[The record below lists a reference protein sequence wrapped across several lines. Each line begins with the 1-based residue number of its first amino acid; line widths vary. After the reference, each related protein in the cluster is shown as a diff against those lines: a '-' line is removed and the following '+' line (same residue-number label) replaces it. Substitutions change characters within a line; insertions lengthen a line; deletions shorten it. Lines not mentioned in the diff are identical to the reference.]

1 MKNPVY
7 LASLALLPIGMLA
20 VSTMALSQ
28 VTTPQPEL
36 HTTPT
41 AMVDTLNSVFGDH
54 KERAIHAKGQLLEGT
69 FTPAASAASV
79 TTAPH
84 LQKQAVPV
92 IVRFSDFAGIPD
104 IPDNH
109 PLAGPRGL
117 AIKFKLPDGRS
128 TDIVA
133 HSANGF
139 PSASAD
145 QFHELLLAMAASGPG
160 AAKPTQLDAYLG
172 SHPVAKAFL
181 TKHQPTPASYA
192 SLPYFGVNAFKFT
205 NAQGVV
211 HYGRYRIVPVAPA
224 AYLSEA
230 QNAQAAPGFL
240 ADEIRQRVKAG
251 PARFKL
257 LLQIAEQDDHVDD
270 PSIAWPDS
278 RRTVE
283 LGTLSITRAVADS
296 ATVEQGLIFTPS
308 NLTAGIEIEDKMA
321 EARTAAYAVS
331 FGERQ

>member
-1 MKNPVY
+1 MNT
-7 LASLALLPIGMLA
+7 AAALLLRVMPLTLVCASAGAQL
-20 VSTMALSQ
+20 
-28 VTTPQPEL
+28 TTPQPDQKTSPVEF
-36 HTTPT
+36 
-41 AMVDTLNSVFGDH
+41 VDTLHKVFGDH
-54 KERAIHAKGQLLEGT
+54 HARAIHTKGLLLEGT

-84 LQKQAVPV
+84 LQKQALPV
-92 IVRFSDFAGIPD
+92 ILRFSNFAGVPD

-109 PLAGPRGL
+109 PLAAPRGL

-133 HSANGF
+133 HSFNGF
-139 PSASAD
+139 PSANAD
-145 QFHELLLAMAASGPG
+145 QFRELLLALAASGPD

-172 SHPVAKAFL
+172 EHPIAKAFL
-181 TKHQPTPASYA
+181 TTKQPTPVSYA
-192 SLPYFGVNAFKFT
+192 SLPYYGVNAFKFT
-205 NAQGVV
+205 NAQGAVS
-211 HYGRYRIVPVAPA
+211 YGRYRIVPVAPA
-224 AYLSEA
+224 AYLSDA
-230 QNAQAAPGFL
+230 QNAKAAPGFL

-251 PARFKL
+251 PVRLKL
-257 LLQIAEQDDHVDD
+257 LLQIADKDDHVDD

-278 RRTVE
+278 RRMVE
-283 LGTLSITRAVADS
+283 LGTLSITGAVADS
-296 ATVEQGLIFTPS
+296 ATAEQSLIFTPS

>member
-69 FTPAASAASV
+69 FTPSASAAAISM
-79 TTAPH
+79 APH
-84 LQKQAVPV
+84 LQKKAVPV

-109 PLAGPRGL
+109 PQAGPRGL

-139 PSASAD
+139 PSATAD
-145 QFHELLLAMAASGPG
+145 QFHALLQALAASGPG
-160 AAKPTQLDAYLG
+160 TPKPTPLDAYLG

-181 TKHQPTPASYA
+181 TTRQPTPASFG

-205 NAQGVV
+205 NAQGAVS
-211 HYGRYRIVPVAPA
+211 YGRYRIVPVAPA
-224 AYLSEA
+224 AYLSDA
-230 QNAQAAPGFL
+230 QSAKAAPGFL
-240 ADEIRQRVKAG
+240 IDELRRRVKAG
-251 PARFKL
+251 PVRLKL
-257 LLQIAEQDDHVDD
+257 LLQIADKDDRVDD

-283 LGTLSITRAVADS
+283 LGTLSITKAVADS
-296 ATVEQGLIFTPS
+296 ATAEKSLIFTPS
-308 NLTAGIEIEDKMA
+308 NLTAGTEIEDKMA

-331 FGERQ
+331 FGDRQ